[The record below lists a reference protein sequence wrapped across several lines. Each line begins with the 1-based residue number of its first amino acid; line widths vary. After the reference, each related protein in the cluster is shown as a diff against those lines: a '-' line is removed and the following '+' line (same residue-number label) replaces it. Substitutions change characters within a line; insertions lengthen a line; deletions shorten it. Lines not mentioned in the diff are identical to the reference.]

1 MIYAQA
7 TDYTV
12 HADDSGDTSIGYVTN
27 TYTLVDESGN
37 ILVDESGNELAAAII
52 ETVYGTV
59 LYAKGTDY
67 TVHAED

>member
-12 HADDSGDTSIGYVTN
+12 HADESGEIASGSSTT
-27 TYTLVDESGN
+27 TYTLVDEDGNTLVDMDGN
-37 ILVDESGNELAAAII
+37 ILITEDEEA
-52 ETVYGTV
+52 VYGT
-59 LYAKGTDY
+59 LIYAKGTDY

>member
-1 MIYAQA
+1 MFAQA

-27 TYTLVDESGN
+27 TYTLVDEDGNTLVDMDGN
-37 ILVDESGNELAAAII
+37 ILITEDEEA
-52 ETVYGTV
+52 VYGT
-59 LYAKGTDY
+59 LIYAKGTDY